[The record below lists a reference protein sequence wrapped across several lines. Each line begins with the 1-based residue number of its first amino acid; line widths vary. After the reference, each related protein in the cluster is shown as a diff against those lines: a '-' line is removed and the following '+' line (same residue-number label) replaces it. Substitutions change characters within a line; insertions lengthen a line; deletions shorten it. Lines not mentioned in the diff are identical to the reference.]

1 MLRSWHE
8 GRCPRTLM
16 LRFSQA
22 LSFVVPAL
30 VATACPMYG
39 EDCNE
44 ADDCAVGY
52 VCSAGA
58 CISAVDNANVP
69 PDPDTP
75 PRCQTTA
82 DCAPGL
88 ECDRY
93 KRCMPPDSS
102 GGASGGA
109 GSPGGASGGDDA
121 PGGAG
126 G

>member
-1 MLRSWHE
+1 MLR
-8 GRCPRTLM
+8 L
-16 LRFSQA
+16 SQA

-39 EDCNE
+39 ESCDE
-44 ADDCAVGY
+44 ADDCAIGY
-52 VCSAGA
+52 FCSAGSCVSGA
-58 CISAVDNANVP
+58 GDANVP

-75 PRCQTTA
+75 ARCETTA

-93 KRCMPPDSS
+93 KRCLPPEDSS

-109 GSPGGASGGDDA
+109 GAPAGA
-121 PGGAG
+121 AG
-126 G
+126 